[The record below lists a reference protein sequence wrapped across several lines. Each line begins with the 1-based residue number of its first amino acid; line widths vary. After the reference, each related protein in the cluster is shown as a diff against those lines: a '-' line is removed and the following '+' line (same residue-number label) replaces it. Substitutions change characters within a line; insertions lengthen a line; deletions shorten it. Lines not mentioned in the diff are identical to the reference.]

1 MTSASIGRMRRP
13 VFGALLALVLTA
25 AAPTTTLGYWLGDED
40 IDGVVD
46 GVDMC
51 PGTPPLDMVYQSTDM
66 TNPRGCSVCPCNVAW
81 KSHDDYVSC
90 VTKEANRRYQVG
102 IVSLDQRTA
111 LITHGQNSTCGNVT
125 VTRCCVWKT
134 TKAGT
139 GTCSI
144 MEPAKCSPQALFV
157 KRAENRGSGSCYYT
171 PCNW

>member
-1 MTSASIGRMRRP
+1 MTSAPIGRVRLP

-25 AAPTTTLGYWLGDED
+25 ATPSTTLGYWLGDED
-40 IDGVVD
+40 IDGVAD
-46 GVDMC
+46 GTDLC
-51 PGTPPLDMVYQSTDM
+51 SGTPILDIVYQSTDLM
-66 TNPRGCSVCPCNVAW
+66 HPRGCVVCRCDAAW
-81 KSHDDYVSC
+81 ASHDAYVSC
-90 VTKEANRRYQVG
+90 VTAEANRRYQAG

-111 LITHGQNSTCGNVT
+111 LITHGQNSTCGDVT

-144 MEPAKCSPQALFV
+144 MTPAKCSPQALFV
-157 KRAENRGSGSCYYT
+157 KRAENRGSGSCYYN